1 MTEVFI
7 VVAYDENGKF
17 AGVLAVKATEVETET
32 VIQKWVE
39 IVDTIDV
46 ERWTIGDEAEITPEQ
61 SLFP

>member
-17 AGVLAVKATEVETET
+17 AGVLAVKATEAETET

-39 IVDTIDV
+39 IVETIDV

-61 SLFP
+61 PLFP

>member
-1 MTEVFI
+1 MQEVFV

-17 AGVLAVKATEVETET
+17 AGVLAVKATEAETET

-61 SLFP
+61 PLFP